1 MPLKDDWVSGEQWT
15 ADDANDVAGAVNAA
29 YVKPGDGIPKADL
42 VAAVQV
48 SLGKADTAVQAVDAA
63 TIADSTSTGRAVL
76 KAADAA
82 AARTAIGVAYGTT
95 SGTVVQGND
104 SRLTPN
110 AAAITDSTATGRAVL
125 TASDAATARSV
136 LGVAYGTTSGT
147 VVQGNDSRLTGVVR
161 RTVLNPTANLTLG
174 ADSDHM
180 VFANIATVPESGE
193 PNYNSTIALLA
204 GDGSNNSTTITDS
217 SYAGL
222 SWTANGNAK
231 LSTATKKYGS
241 ASISFDGTNSYLTT
255 SGNASFGFGVD
266 DFCIEFWFYNTD
278 TSPGTSL
285 KSIYDGRD
293 NGTSVAPRIW
303 LQYGYLKYDVGNTNR
318 ISGQYMLSNSS
329 WKHVAIARA
338 SGVTKMFVDGTQQ
351 GSSYTDSNNYV
362 PPTALKIGCYLD
374 GAYDFLHGFIDD
386 FRVTKGAARY
396 TANFTPPT
404 SAHATSQYV
413 AAVTPKIT
421 LPTAVGN
428 VNQYTIHNTH
438 ATTLALQTTASQ
450 TIPSTSLTTGQ
461 KVTVVS
467 NGSNWV
473 TPW

>member
-42 VAAVQV
+42 VSAVQV

-63 TIADSTSTGRAVL
+63 TISDSTSTGRAVL

-125 TASDAATARSV
+125 KATDASTARSV

-174 ADSDHM
+174 SDSDHM
-180 VFANIATVPESGE
+180 VFANIATVNATGDA
-193 PNYNSTIALLA
+193 NYPSTVALLT

-217 SYAGL
+217 SYVTG
-222 SWTANGNAK
+222 SWTASGNAK
-231 LSTATKKYGS
+231 LSTGTKKYGS
-241 ASISFDGTNSYLTT
+241 ASISFDGTNSYVSSSHASNYAFGTGNFTIECWVYWGTESQVMCLFDFRSSGSSVSPALYRTGDNQLRYTVAGTDTLYSGGFAPVPDAEWAHLAICRSSTT
-255 SGNASFGFGVD
+255 TRM
-266 DFCIEFWFYNTD
+266 FYNG
-278 TSPGTSL
+278 SQVA
-285 KSIYDGRD
+285 
-293 NGTSVAPRIW
+293 SV
-303 LQYGYLKYDVGNTNR
+303 
-318 ISGQYMLSNSS
+318 S
-329 WKHVAIARA
+329 
-338 SGVTKMFVDGTQQ
+338 
-351 GSSYTDSNNYV
+351 DSNNYV
-362 PPTALKIGCYLD
+362 ASSGMRIGSKWN
-374 GAYDFLHGFIDD
+374 GGEWFSGFVDD
-386 FRVTKGAARY
+386 FRIMKGVALY
-396 TANFTPPT
+396 TAGFTPPAQ
-404 SAHATSQYV
+404 AHTTYYIPTL
-413 AAVTPKIT
+413 TPKIT
-421 LPTAVGN
+421 FPTAVGN
-428 VNQYTIHNTH
+428 VNMYTIHNTH

-473 TPW
+473 APW

>member
-15 ADDANDVAGAVNAA
+15 ADDANDVAEAVNAA

-63 TIADSTSTGRAVL
+63 TISDSTSTGRAVL

-82 AARTAIGVAYGTT
+82 AARAAIGVAYGTT

-125 TASDAATARSV
+125 TAADASTARSV

-161 RTVLNPTANLTLG
+161 RTVLNPTVNLTLG
-174 ADSDHM
+174 SDSDHV
-180 VFANIATVPESGE
+180 VFANIPTVPESGE

-217 SYAGL
+217 SYLAGA
-222 SWTANGNAK
+222 WTANGNAK
-231 LSTATKKYGS
+231 LATGTKKYGS

-255 SGNASFGFGVD
+255 SGNASFGFGVG

-278 TSPGTSL
+278 PNPGASF

-293 NGTSVAPRIW
+293 TTSSVAPRIW
-303 LQYGYLKYDVGNTNR
+303 LQYGYLRYDVGNTNR
-318 ISGQYMLSNSS
+318 ISGPHILNSS
-329 WKHVAIARA
+329 WKHIAVARS
-338 SGVTKMFVDGTQQ
+338 SGVTKLFVDGVQQ

-362 PPTALKIGCYLD
+362 APTALKVGCYLD
-374 GAYDFLHGFIDD
+374 GVYDFLHGFIDD

-396 TANFTPPT
+396 TSNFTPPA
-404 SAHATSQYV
+404 SAHPTSQY
-413 AAVTPKIT
+413 ATAVTPKIT

-428 VNQYTIHNTH
+428 VNMYTIHNVH
-438 ATTLALQTTASQ
+438 ATALALQTTSSQ

-461 KVTVVS
+461 KLTVVS

-473 TPW
+473 APW